1 MILPQKHI
9 KLSESLFA
17 LGGFVINEIKLDEKI
32 TVDELW
38 IKINLKLK
46 KDKRKLISDFTFD
59 NLILSLDYL
68 YLLGLIEI
76 DKEGRITK

>member
-17 LGGFVINEIKLDEKI
+17 LGGLVINEIQLDEKMTI
-32 TVDELW
+32 DELW